1 MSHIAGLGCSHINEP
16 DCGVKEALSDGKISQ
31 VRYDNYKLLYEE
43 LKTDKSINL
52 KHNQTEENMNCLSP
66 SILSADYSILGEQLK
81 QLDEAGAQYVHIDVM
96 DGSFVPSISIGLPV
110 IKTIRKCT
118 ERMFDVH
125 LMIDEPVRY
134 IDDFA
139 TAGADIITVHAE
151 ACKHLDRTIEAIK
164 EKGILAGV
172 ALNPATPL
180 SAIEYV
186 LPKVDMVL
194 IMTVNPGFGGQKL
207 IPYTVDK
214 VRDLKAL
221 LEKTANKAD
230 IEVDGGVNLENV
242 ETLLAAGANIIV
254 AGSAVFSGDIEENV
268 KGFLNIMM

>member
-1 MSHIAGLGCSHINEP
+1 
-16 DCGVKEALSDGKISQ
+16 
-31 VRYDNYKLLYEE
+31 
-43 LKTDKSINL
+43 
-52 KHNQTEENMNCLSP
+52 MNCLSP

-81 QLDEAGAQYVHIDVM
+81 LLDEAGAQYVHIDVM

-125 LMIDEPVRY
+125 LMLDEPGRY
-134 IDDFA
+134 IDDFVA
-139 TAGADIITVHAE
+139 AGADIITVHAE

-214 VRDLKAL
+214 VRDLKVL
-221 LEKTANKAD
+221 LEKSGNKAD
-230 IEVDGGVNLENV
+230 IEVDGGINLENV

-254 AGSAVFSGDIEENV
+254 AGSAVFNGDIEENV
-268 KGFLNIMM
+268 TGFLNIMM

>member
-1 MSHIAGLGCSHINEP
+1 MII
-16 DCGVKEALSDGKISQ
+16 ISFYM
-31 VRYDNYKLLYEE
+31 RS

-151 ACKHLDRTIEAIK
+151 ACKHLDRTIEVIK

-194 IMTVNPGFGGQKL
+194 IMTVNPGFGGRKL

-254 AGSAVFSGDIEENV
+254 AGSAVFNGDIEENV